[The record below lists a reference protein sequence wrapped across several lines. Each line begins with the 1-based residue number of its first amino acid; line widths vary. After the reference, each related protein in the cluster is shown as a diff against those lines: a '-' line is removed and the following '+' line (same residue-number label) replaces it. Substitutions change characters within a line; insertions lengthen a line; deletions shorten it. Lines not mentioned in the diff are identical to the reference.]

1 MVIRQIQ
8 CVVLIS
14 NPNYLS
20 LPTVT
25 ITYLNCHS
33 VSLATGTQNVFTA
46 AKLTAIMLI
55 VIGGFLL
62 IFKGETQ
69 HISKGFEGSKF
80 SFSDIATAF
89 YSGLWAYDG
98 W

>member
-1 MVIRQIQ
+1 MI
-8 CVVLIS
+8 
-14 NPNYLS
+14 
-20 LPTVT
+20 TVT

-46 AKLTAIMLI
+46 AKLIAIIII
-55 VIGGFLL
+55 VIGGL
-62 IFKGETQ
+62 IVIFNGETQ
-69 HISKGFEGSKF
+69 YITKGFEGSHF